1 MHELGGPR
9 SDMTI
14 GKEELEQAL
23 REGAMPQDVEHE
35 GVLRALQQWAEAEGI
50 DFEAFADFVK
60 AEYRDMADQQEMRSP
75 MSMWLRGFDSGFRI
89 GKMTERT
96 EHDVDKRAIDAAAEA
111 AADEVRVAMGDR
123 LPKDAVEA
131 VAELVQERVH
141 FAALEIEKKRAFLAA
156 EDEVTE

>member
-1 MHELGGPR
+1 
-9 SDMTI
+9 MTI

-23 REGAMPQDVEHE
+23 REGAMPQDVEPE
-35 GVLRALQQWAEAEGI
+35 EEELRALRQWADAEGI
-50 DFEAFADFVK
+50 DFEAFADLVK
-60 AEYRDMADQQEMRSP
+60 AEYRDMADQQEMPSP
-75 MSMWLRGFDSGFRI
+75 MSMWLRGFDIGFRI
-89 GKMTERT
+89 GKIAERT

-156 EDEVTE
+156 EDKVTE

>member
-1 MHELGGPR
+1 MP
-9 SDMTI
+9 I

-23 REGAMPQDVEHE
+23 REGAMPQDVEPE
-35 GVLRALQQWAEAEGI
+35 AAPGALKQWADAEGI

-60 AEYRDMADQQEMRSP
+60 AEYRDMADQQEMPSP
-75 MSMWLRGFDSGFRI
+75 MSMWLRGFDIGFRI
-89 GKMTERT
+89 GKIAERT
-96 EHDVDKRAIDAAAEA
+96 EHDERTIEAAAEA

-141 FAALEIEKKRAFLAA
+141 FTALEIEKKRALLAA